1 VYEQN
6 ELIGAV
12 ALAVLAGLALGAF
25 LSRRFSVEGRKQR
38 ELERD
43 VEKLAQQQKD
53 YQQEVA
59 AHFTDTAKLLN
70 NLAESYRDVHNHLAS
85 GASLLCEDSTT
96 PIIRAIAD
104 PALMQQ
110 PLDKANMITSV
121 SQPLDYAPRTSPGAS
136 GVLNE
141 EFGLEKTPMG
151 QGEEPG
157 DFVHNQPRAE
167 PEESDEA
174 SGKTPETAS

>member
-12 ALAVLAGLALGAF
+12 ALAVLAGLVIGAF

-43 VEKLAQQQKD
+43 VERLAQQQKD

-85 GASLLCEDSTT
+85 GASLLCQDSPA

-104 PALMQQ
+104 PTMKQ
-110 PLDKANMITSV
+110 PRDPANVITSI

-151 QGEEPG
+151 HGEEPG
-157 DFVHNQPRAE
+157 DFVHNQPKAE
-167 PEESDEA
+167 PEDGDEA
-174 SGKTPETAS
+174 SRKTPETAS